1 MRKAAFLSASLAAL
15 AMSAGLSP
23 AYADANE
30 AMCEVRK
37 DGETKHGQSGPC
49 TFSQRQGYID
59 LDLRNGETYT
69 LSPGNQPNHFED

>member
-15 AMSAGLSP
+15 AVRAGLSP

-49 TFSQRQGYID
+49 TFSQRRAISISTCVTA
-59 LDLRNGETYT
+59 RPTA
-69 LSPGNQPNHFED
+69 